1 MIERHKGSGRIGIG
15 YLHGYGLRRGAVA
28 ASVAHDAHN
37 LIVIGTNEADMAAA
51 ANRVLADHGGI
62 AVAEHARILAAVPLE
77 IAGLMSTAP
86 LDTVDTQLE
95 EAKAQA
101 FRLGVHRGIDP
112 FMTLSFMSLPVIP
125 KLRITTRGVYDVNRQ
140 QLI

>member
-1 MIERHKGSGRIGIG
+1 
-15 YLHGYGLRRGAVA
+15 
-28 ASVAHDAHN
+28 
-37 LIVIGTNEADMAAA
+37 MAAA
-51 ANRVLADHGGI
+51 ANHVLADHDEI

-86 LDTVDTQLE
+86 LEIVDTQLE
-95 EAKAQA
+95 EAKTQA
-101 FRLGVHRGIDP
+101 FRLGRHHGVDP

-125 KLRITTRGVYDVNRQ
+125 KLRITTRDVYDVNRQ